1 MGYSRDSDE
10 DCVRVLKA
18 VSMNS
23 DLTDPDDLR
32 CRFGPVSTV
41 LGGAARLEKDIA
53 GNEPIGAVL
62 CSGSCVGRSVAS
74 GLMPDFVVTDLDGD
88 IEPQL
93 EASRNGAV
101 TFIHAHGDNIDLVR
115 RYAGLFEGP
124 VVLTT
129 QSRPENTVFDFGGF
143 TDGDRAVCI
152 AQEMGSD
159 SVLLLGFDFDAPGPK
174 EGSDP
179 SVKSRK
185 LRWAEMIIDSLGIR
199 IMCPTP

>member
-1 MGYSRDSDE
+1 
-10 DCVRVLKA
+10 
-18 VSMNS
+18 MNS
-23 DLTDPDDLR
+23 DLIDPDDLR
-32 CRFGPVSTV
+32 CRFGQVSTV
-41 LGGAARLEKDIA
+41 LGGAERLEKDIA
-53 GNEPIGAVL
+53 ENDPIGAVL
-62 CSGSCVGRSVAS
+62 CAGSCVGRSVAS

-93 EASRNGAV
+93 EASRRGAI
-101 TFIHAHGDNIDLVR
+101 TFIHAHGDNTDLVMK
-115 RYAGLFEGP
+115 YAGRFEGP

-159 SVLLLGFDFDAPGPK
+159 SVLLLGFDFYAPGPK
-174 EGSDP
+174 NGTDP

-185 LRWAEMIIDSLGIR
+185 LRWAERIIDSLEIR
-199 IMCPTP
+199 IIRLTSRIVPLKHL